1 MLNLNRQTQAHN
13 YPIKFEVMAWRPD
26 EGALRQVLDLLRRSE
41 HPAPL
46 EKQKLHDVGSILY
59 ILGGVFEKGKY
70 EPMDQEKMQ
79 KAYNGVTKKKKSACA
94 PSRNC
99 ISPPTSLFF

>member
-79 KAYNGVTKKKKSACA
+79 AESLQRCYKKKKKCM
-94 PSRNC
+94 C
-99 ISPPTSLFF
+99 SLS